1 MSLLKTNSI
10 QIGQSVTA
18 NQNFV
23 WYQPEI
29 ADGTIRIAVGNF
41 GSTTDVATFS
51 NDGSV
56 NFAGKATF
64 DDGVDLG
71 VVNIVGSSSDSGE
84 LRIFENTDNGTNYV
98 SLKAPESITTNVTF
112 VLPDADGTAGQAL
125 VTDGSGELSWAAAGG
140 GGSGLFNTSISS
152 STGYAVTT
160 SMATAYTAAATAG
173 KTYIVHSI
181 HVTNIGTAE
190 ADVTG
195 QFSGTN
201 YSNITFGHTVP
212 VPVGSSV
219 EMLKKPKV
227 LQPSDLIQLQASVT
241 ATLHATIVIEEV
253 DGTDLFGKGVDV
265 TASATF
271 TDLHTATANSVLES
285 VLLSND
291 DGTND
296 LKARVVWTDGADAI
310 QGYYAYDL
318 IVPADATVEV
328 LEQPK
333 FLPSGFKV
341 RVYSNVADRLEA
353 MIAGKVKT

>member
-1 MSLLKTNSI
+1 MSLLKTNGI
-10 QIGQSVTA
+10 QIGQSVTS

-23 WYQPEI
+23 IQTPSVP
-29 ADGTIRIAVGNF
+29 DGTFKISRGNS
-41 GSTTDVATFS
+41 GNTISDLIIIDS
-51 NDGSV
+51 
-56 NFAGKATF
+56 
-64 DDGVDLG
+64 DDKVT
-71 VVNIVGSSSDSGE
+71 ISGLE
-84 LRIFENTDNGTNYV
+84 
-98 SLKAPESITTNVTF
+98 A
-112 VLPDADGTAGQAL
+112 
-125 VTDGSGELSWAAAGG
+125 

-181 HVTNIGTAE
+181 HVTNIGTVS

-201 YSNITFGHTVP
+201 YSSISFAHTVP

-227 LQPSDLIQLQASVT
+227 LQPSNLIQLQASVT

-265 TASATF
+265 TASATY

-285 VLLSND
+285 ILLSND

-296 LKARVVWTDGADAI
+296 LKARVVWTNGANAI